1 MRYRNILPISLLALA
16 LAAPAAMAHP
26 SPGAAFVDQGNKN
39 KDKNKDKNKNKGRQ
53 EAQDDWNREWDRD
66 WDDDDGNMRFRG
78 MDRNGDGRITR
89 GEWRGNDN
97 SFDNHDWN
105 RDGVLSGEEVRPGGR
120 RGEDDDDRWTSRFDR
135 LDLNDDGF
143 LSRSEW
149 TGDDR
154 VFERLDRNNDG
165 RLSLNELR
173 SRDFDRGD
181 LLDERFRESDLNRDG
196 RLSLSEWWGRDEA
209 FERLDRNNDG
219 YLSRT
224 EVLSPGRDWR

>member
-39 KDKNKDKNKNKGRQ
+39 KDKNKDKNKGRQ
-53 EAQDDWNREWDRD
+53 EAQDDWNRD

-78 MDRNGDGRITR
+78 MDRNGDGRISR
-89 GEWRGNDN
+89 SEWSGNDT
-97 SFDNHDWN
+97 SFNNHDWN
-105 RDGVLSGEEVRPGGR
+105 GDGVLSGDEVRPGGR
-120 RGEDDDDRWTSRFDR
+120 RGDDDDRWTTRFDR
-135 LDLNDDGF
+135 LDRNDDGY

-154 VFERLDRNNDG
+154 VFERLDSNNDG
-165 RLSLNELR
+165 RLSLVELR
-173 SRDFDRGD
+173 NRDFDRGD
-181 LLDERFRESDLNRDG
+181 LLDERFRESDVNRDG
-196 RLSLSEWWGRDEA
+196 RLSMAEWWGRDEA

-219 YLSRT
+219 YLSRE
-224 EVLSPGRDWR
+224 EVLSRNRTWR